1 MDEKDTEGVD
11 KFSYLG
17 CVVTNIG
24 VAGENVKI
32 MVWKGNATFI
42 QHYWVRNAR
51 EITVATALRIF
62 GCNIYDS

>member
-11 KFSYLG
+11 KFSYLD

-24 VAGENVKI
+24 VAEENVKI

-42 QHYWVRNAR
+42 QHCRVRSAR
-51 EITVATALRIF
+51 EINVLTMLRIF
-62 GCNIYDS
+62 GCNI